1 MSKRKKQ
8 ARRGRK
14 PEVKPPARQCM
25 WVIMKAHRFDRIT
38 VMGRPLM
45 TQKEGPKWFLPL
57 FETREAAVKWNGGKD
72 QYIGLVM
79 TVAPVDGYT
88 A

>member
-38 VMGRPLM
+38 VMGLPLVAPE
-45 TQKEGPKWFLPL
+45 EGPTWFLPV
-57 FETREAAVKWNGGKD
+57 FKTIEAAVKWNGGKD
-72 QYIGLVM
+72 ENIGMLM
-79 TVAPVDGYT
+79 TVAPAEGVP